1 MTLLSLKKLYKRIR
15 RGFCVIVLLSLKA
28 GGCSP
33 HNTTK
38 RLLIKSFYSL
48 DTFHKQ
54 ALHINNMM
62 SVPARK
68 NPSGR
73 PELD

>member
-1 MTLLSLKKLYKRIR
+1 MTLLSLRKLYKRIR

-28 GGCSP
+28 GVSP

-54 ALHINNMM
+54 ASHINNMM

>member
-1 MTLLSLKKLYKRIR
+1 MTLLSLRKLYKRIR

-33 HNTTK
+33 HNRTK